1 MLDASPLI
9 PSKSASQQPNEPTE
23 VRPGHERPR
32 ASWQACYDELA
43 DFYKRHGHH
52 RVPPDV
58 HPQLHWWCH
67 EQKARLNLPDPAT
80 ATAVGGSPGS
90 DAAAAAI
97 ASADLKVIQ
106 ARRLGP
112 DRVKALADIA
122 FTKDVKLL
130 QGDAGADGVSGGA
143 VVVAAAAAAAA
154 AAALKNWDGD
164 SSHEDEHD
172 EEGMYDEGDEEHDDH
187 HLEIS
192 QEKTASTLAAE
203 PTMESFKSDA
213 AEGVTDHPS
222 ALNQQD
228 DALQGVAVYY
238 SSAV

>member
-1 MLDASPLI
+1 M
-9 PSKSASQQPNEPTE
+9 
-23 VRPGHERPR
+23 
-32 ASWQACYDELA
+32 
-43 DFYKRHGHH
+43 
-52 RVPPDV
+52 
-58 HPQLHWWCH
+58 
-67 EQKARLNLPDPAT
+67 
-80 ATAVGGSPGS
+80 GGSPGS

-97 ASADLKVIQ
+97 ASADVKVIQ